1 MNPAQVTAMAQD
13 AIVLTL
19 LLSAPLLIV
28 GMVVGII
35 IALFQAT
42 TQIQEMTLTF
52 VLKIFA
58 VMVTLLFSA
67 SWMMIKLVDYTTN
80 LFNSIP
86 GMLR

>member
-1 MNPAQVTAMAQD
+1 MQPSEVIGLAQN
-13 AIVLTL
+13 AIVITM

-52 VLKIFA
+52 VPKIFA

-67 SWMMIKLVDYTTN
+67 SWMMIKLMDYTAD
-80 LFNSIP
+80 LFKSIP
-86 GMLR
+86 HLIR